1 MKKICKLL
9 MLIAGLGLLGTGFW
23 RGYYVLNLFVLG
35 AAFGG
40 GYSIIISIII
50 GFLVFAFTL
59 QTVFSSM
66 MVFFKGDDKNFKK
79 AVLASIFV
87 IGLTIADLILVSVN
101 VCKIL
106 ILVSACVLLFAALMF
121 KFGKPERVEEKTSND
136 NPTE

>member
-1 MKKICKLL
+1 MKKIWKLL

>member
-87 IGLTIADLILVSVN
+87 IGLTIADLILVNVN